1 MDKIIIK
8 LNKNQILNKNVWE
21 SLKNGHIYLIN
32 LSTDQRKQ
40 YEFIK
45 ELSKNLLAK
54 NYDLNST
61 SSWIKRTFYGYY
73 IRLHCEIAGIYCYTK
88 INVNKNKATL
98 SLSNS
103 CTNIK
108 SLLNLLFYTNMVA
121 QTKKSDFYKLSRIR
135 TVLEQNNINNKLDLE
150 QKYLFF

>member
-1 MDKIIIK
+1 VDKIMIK
-8 LNKNQILNKNVWE
+8 LNKNQILDKNVWK

-32 LSTDQRKQ
+32 LNTAQRKQ

-45 ELSKNLLAK
+45 ELSKILLAK

-73 IRLHCEIAGIYCYTK
+73 IRLHCEIVGIYCYTK
-88 INVNKNKATL
+88 INLDTKKATL

-103 CTNIK
+103 CTNTK
-108 SLLNLLFYTNMVA
+108 SF
-121 QTKKSDFYKLSRIR
+121 
-135 TVLEQNNINNKLDLE
+135 
-150 QKYLFF
+150 